1 MIVSGHIFFLLITR
15 LKPLQTCFFDN
26 FGKSK
31 EFHTV
36 LTKIRAVKSQ
46 KMLKI
51 ALLLFQSFH

>member
-1 MIVSGHIFFLLITR
+1 MIVSGHIFLFVNNSPQ
-15 LKPLQTCFFDN
+15 PLQTCFFDN